1 MQETSACLC
10 GRRAGVPGASEVE
23 RGTIHLRSRNLT
35 GAGLRREKKTGAATL
50 SLLLSLGDLGGARER
65 INAIDARYGGLAAPA
80 IVELD
85 AKLAAHE

>member
-1 MQETSACLC
+1 
-10 GRRAGVPGASEVE
+10 
-23 RGTIHLRSRNLT
+23 
-35 GAGLRREKKTGAATL
+35 LRREKKTGVATL
-50 SLLLSLGDLGGARER
+50 SLLLSLGDLGSARAR